1 MTQGL
6 IKNFKA
12 DTAIPRFTVVKQ
24 SGDGTVAIATS
35 VNDVPLG
42 VTDSAPDL
50 GERVDV
56 VLTQY
61 AQVLAGTA
69 LAAGVPV
76 TVDGSGRAVAA
87 APAAGV
93 NTWAFGITRQS
104 ATNVAG
110 YDVIW
115 VELIKQRL
123 QG

>member
-6 IKNFKA
+6 IKQFTA
-12 DTAIPRFTVVKQ
+12 DTAIPRYTVVKQ

-56 VLTQY
+56 VINQY
-61 AQVLAGTA
+61 AQVLAGA
-69 LAAGVPV
+69 VLAANVPV

-93 NTWAFGITRQS
+93 NNWSFGITRQS
-104 ATNVAG
+104 ATSVG
-110 YDVIW
+110 DQIW

>member
-6 IKNFKA
+6 IKQFTA
-12 DTAIPRFTVVKQ
+12 DTAIPRFIVVKQ
-24 SGDGTVAIATS
+24 TGDGTVAIATS

-56 VLTQY
+56 VVTQY
-61 AQVLAGTA
+61 AQVLAGA
-69 LAAGVPV
+69 VLAAGLAV
-76 TVDGSGRAVAA
+76 TVDASGRAVAA

-93 NTWAFGITRQS
+93 NTWSFGITRQS
-104 ATNVAG
+104 STAVG
-110 YDVIW
+110 DVIW
-115 VELIKQRL
+115 VELLKQRL

>member
-6 IKNFKA
+6 IKQFKA
-12 DTAIPRFTVVKQ
+12 DVAIPRYTVVKQ

-56 VLTQY
+56 VVTQY
-61 AQVLAGTA
+61 AQVLAGA
-69 LAAGVPV
+69 VMAANVAV
-76 TVDGSGRAVAA
+76 TVDASGRAVAA

-93 NTWAFGITRQS
+93 NNWAFGITRQS
-104 ATNVAG
+104 STAVG
-110 YDVIW
+110 DVIW